1 MPNKRKDSKKHVGLW
16 LEPEEIQAL
25 KDRALRDGITVAEII
40 RKAFSKYEQE
50 NPVVRSGR
58 GDGKSDR
65 SASGSGEPKR

>member
-1 MPNKRKDSKKHVGLW
+1 
-16 LEPEEIQAL
+16 L